1 MELSYEM
8 SPSEMLVNITGTT
21 TSLDD
26 FYPSVAIATLM
37 KIIRDPTQVY
47 PLNSFFL
54 CLLFLQKITYLPGG
68 QINDPSSGKN
78 PFPSL
83 LSPTPQSQSRTLEG
97 LFEVTQRPSKAL
109 NNGGYFCFQRLI

>member
-1 MELSYEM
+1 MSSILGKHFLHFSKISCIFPVHLQIDSGSSGGGIGQSAPLIPVTTDASEMELSYEM

-37 KIIRDPTQVY
+37 KIIRDPTQVW

-54 CLLFLQKITYLPGG
+54 CLLFFA
-68 QINDPSSGKN
+68 KN
-78 PFPSL
+78 H
-83 LSPTPQSQSRTLEG
+83 
-97 LFEVTQRPSKAL
+97 
-109 NNGGYFCFQRLI
+109 